1 MSSQVRERISL
12 SNLRAS
18 RASRLPLGLSIGELI
33 AALLALAALVFAV
46 VYYFTA
52 LRPEQARLRTL
63 EDELARQGR
72 ELVATVPPDSPG
84 TNTADKVREALESL
98 ATFKNRYLRPLS
110 SGRIALINEINA
122 LARKHNV
129 QLTSGIDMPVE
140 KGATGNDKDSSKR
153 KKKSEDFLSV
163 YPRMNM
169 HFTAF
174 GQYDT
179 LRKFIDDLENS
190 QQFLVIHLVSL
201 TMQEDKSSS
210 KRGRSVGSGL
220 AMAVDVAAYFRPQ
233 SQ

>member
-63 EDELARQGR
+63 EEELARQGR

-84 TNTADKVREALESL
+84 TNTAEKVREALESL
-98 ATFKNRYLRPLS
+98 ATFKNRYLRPLGP
-110 SGRIALINEINA
+110 GRIALINEINA
-122 LARKHNV
+122 LARKNNV

-140 KGATGNDKDSSKR
+140 KGSVADEKETSKR

-179 LRKFIDDLENS
+179 LRKFIEELENS
-190 QQFLVIHLVSL
+190 QQFLVIHMVSL
-201 TMQEDKSSS
+201 TMQEDKSNS

-220 AMAVDVAAYFRPQ
+220 AMAMDVAAYFRPQ
-233 SQ
+233 S

>member
-1 MSSQVRERISL
+1 MSSQVRERASH
-12 SNLRAS
+12 SGLRAP

-63 EDELARQGR
+63 EDELTRQSL
-72 ELVATVPPDSPG
+72 ELVANPPPG
-84 TNTADKVREALESL
+84 ASGPSTAETVREALESL
-98 ATFKNRYLRPLS
+98 SIFKNKYLRPLA

-122 LARKHNV
+122 LAKKHNV

-140 KGATGNDKDSSKR
+140 KGATVDEKETGKR
-153 KKKSEDFLSV
+153 KKKAEEFLNV

-174 GQYDT
+174 GQYET

-190 QQFLVIHLVSL
+190 QQFLVIHAVSL
-201 TMQEDKSSS
+201 MMQEEKSGG
-210 KRGRSVGSGL
+210 RHGRSSGL
-220 AMAVDVAAYFRPQ
+220 GLTMAMDVAAYFRPQ